1 MLKMIKKILKRIEV
15 YDIENNATLIFDNRA
30 DADRYI
36 KMQVAL
42 EHNDPLG
49 MDIET
54 DFKEIKFKRI
64 QNII

>member
-1 MLKMIKKILKRIEV
+1 MILNNSGQVEV
-15 YDIENNATLIFDNRA
+15 YDIENDTTLIFDSRTNA
-30 DADRYI
+30 DNYI